1 MAEELQITDFDYDLP
16 PELIAQQPCEPRD
29 QARLLL
35 LPPPAAPWEHR
46 QVSDLPELLRPGD
59 LLVMND
65 SLVVPARLRGRRTA
79 TGGKWEGLFLQA
91 HAEGTWELLSQTRG
105 QLRSGETLEVLPPP
119 ANAALPPLPLLVLG
133 RTPERHLLVQP
144 QARGDALAL
153 LQRYGQTPIPPYIR
167 RGQAVTAD
175 QNHYQTIFARVPG
188 SVAAPTAGLHFTAD
202 LLRRLDER
210 GISRATVTLH
220 VGIGTF
226 APLRPENLA
235 TGTLH
240 QEWCAVP
247 DATAA
252 AIATA
257 RQRGGRIV
265 AVGTTT
271 TRTLETWAQQGSPPD
286 WTGQTQL
293 FIRPGFGFQVVDG
306 LMTNFH
312 LPRSSLL
319 MLVAALVGRQ
329 RLLDAYAEAVR
340 CRYRF
345 YSYGD
350 AMLVWRGADS

>member
-1 MAEELQITDFDYDLP
+1 MAEELQIADVDFELP
-16 PELIAQQPCEPRD
+16 PELIAQQPCDPRD
-29 QARLLL
+29 QARLMV
-35 LPPPAAPWEHR
+35 LPPPPAPWKHR
-46 QVSDLPELLRPGD
+46 RVADLPELLRPGD
-59 LLVMND
+59 LLVVND
-65 SLVVPARLRGRRTA
+65 SRVVPARLRGRRAA
-79 TGGKWEGLFLQA
+79 TGGRWEGLFLDA
-91 HAEGTWELLSQTRG
+91 HSDGTWTLLSQTRG
-105 QLRSGETLEVLPPP
+105 RLRSGETLTVLSP
-119 ANAALPPLPLLVLG
+119 AGHSELPPLRLVVLG
-133 RTPERHLLVQP
+133 RTDKRHLLVQP
-144 QARGDALAL
+144 HASGDPFAL
-153 LQRYGQTPIPPYIR
+153 LQQFGQTPIPPYIR
-167 RGQAVTAD
+167 RGQPVPAD
-175 QNHYQTIFARVPG
+175 QEHYQTIFARVPG

-210 GISRATVTLH
+210 GVSRASVTLH

-240 QEWCAVP
+240 PEWCAVP
-247 DATAA
+247 AASAA
-252 AIATA
+252 AIAAA
-257 RQRGGRIV
+257 RQRGSRVI

-293 FIRPGFGFQVVDG
+293 FIRPGFAFQVVDG

-319 MLVAALVGRQ
+319 MLVSALIGRR
-329 RLLDAYAEAVR
+329 RLLDAYAEAIR